1 MQPRASRM
9 PFQRYHGAL
18 KQIAT
23 TAQLGCCALLLATL
37 YSPVAAGAAGLTVVT
52 ERLEE
57 STFGNRTAFYVLV
70 ANNSDRLQRVD
81 LSGYDERWEPTG
93 RLEFPQ
99 RQLWVPAGERR
110 RALVVRCRRSSCV
123 RATFAHGKNFKTF
136 SMWPCIHAAARRSFR
151 PGDMAE
157 ISTSFCPTEPQAA
170 CPGGATCGLL
180 HFRLTG

>member
-1 MQPRASRM
+1 MQPRALRM

-110 RALVVRCRRSSCV
+110 RALVVVSEL
-123 RATFAHGKNFKTF
+123 AAGKPVK
-136 SMWPCIHAAARRSFR
+136 SYACITPLRGPKERICAELIAIRYGVEQALRQHTAVLAGAAA
-151 PGDMAE
+151 GYLAE
-157 ISTSFCPTEPQAA
+157 
-170 CPGGATCGLL
+170 
-180 HFRLTG
+180 